1 MSEVVTA
8 EQIEA
13 FRTNGFVVV
22 DDLLTDAELDTF
34 EPLVTAAVAY
44 RSAGDERTL
53 EEPSAHRLGRATPRH
68 ISIAHTW
75 PAYMRIPRPRNCP
88 VNGAIAA
95 PISESWRAE
104 KCDRPCES
112 DGTSD
117 AVASSARTCVEAA
130 SQPRDDGTRPSGQHR
145 DLPRFEG
152 MLNMRRRRIR
162 LLHEL
167 FQIGL
172 LESAEYNVQQRWGT
186 ERLDRRSRRR
196 QAGSPRDRFRLWA
209 KPSWRAKPNTS
220 ANKHAQARNQLE
232 ATKRRKPQS

>member
-1 MSEVVTA
+1 
-8 EQIEA
+8 
-13 FRTNGFVVV
+13 
-22 DDLLTDAELDTF
+22 
-34 EPLVTAAVAY
+34 
-44 RSAGDERTL
+44 
-53 EEPSAHRLGRATPRH
+53 
-68 ISIAHTW
+68 
-75 PAYMRIPRPRNCP
+75 MRIPRPRNCP
-88 VNGAIAA
+88 VNGGLSLHRS
-95 PISESWRAE
+95 SESWRAE

>member
-1 MSEVVTA
+1 M
-8 EQIEA
+8 
-13 FRTNGFVVV
+13 R
-22 DDLLTDAELDTF
+22 
-34 EPLVTAAVAY
+34 
-44 RSAGDERTL
+44 RTL
-53 EEPSAHRLGRATPRH
+53 GAQARQSDATPH
-68 ISIAHTW
+68 IHSSHLACVYAYTP
-75 PAYMRIPRPRNCP
+75 PAKLPGEGGLSLHR
-88 VNGAIAA
+88 
-95 PISESWRAE
+95 SSQSWRAE
-104 KCDRPCES
+104 RCDRPCES

-152 MLNMRRRRIR
+152 MLNQCADVVSDCYTSCSKSVFWSLRSTTSNRGGA
-162 LLHEL
+162 LN
-167 FQIGL
+167 GCD
-172 LESAEYNVQQRWGT
+172 G
-186 ERLDRRSRRR
+186 RSRRR